1 MRHWCLANGGELWA
15 AGELGAGLGD
25 GSLMVWC
32 CSGDAIAPRRQR
44 LHECWAG
51 V

>member
-1 MRHWCLANGGELWA
+1 MAVSYGRQ
-15 AGELGAGLGD
+15 
-25 GSLMVWC
+25 GSLGQVSLIVWC
-32 CSGDAIAPRRQR
+32 CSGDAIAPCRQR